1 MLIEIEDIVE
11 YNLTLALGCK
21 EEFDVFSVTVICFFK
36 FHFCWEVT
44 CFIVKAHFSF
54 AFSGLKHHLLE
65 SSVGYLNSNC
75 TLPIFTKTGF
85 Y

>member
-1 MLIEIEDIVE
+1 MFSQLRLFVFL
-11 YNLTLALGCK
+11 NSTSVGKLPAL
-21 EEFDVFSVTVICFFK
+21 
-36 FHFCWEVT
+36 
-44 CFIVKAHFSF
+44 IVKAHFSF